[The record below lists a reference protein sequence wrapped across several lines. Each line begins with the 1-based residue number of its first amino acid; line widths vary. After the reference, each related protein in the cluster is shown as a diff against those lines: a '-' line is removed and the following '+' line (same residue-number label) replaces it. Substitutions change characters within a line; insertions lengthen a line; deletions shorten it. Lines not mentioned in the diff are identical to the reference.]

1 MRSLQRLIPALVIC
15 ILTLT
20 GCGIQKTA
28 TSPDTGKKFPQQA
41 APSTTQSAGKQ
52 QMVINNMDPRF
63 LYLASQQAA
72 DQGNH
77 QLAIQLLTA
86 LVKKDPAAITPHIQL
101 AGLLLQTG
109 NRIEAEKHITTLL
122 AQDSLKPEQ
131 FERLELSRIRL
142 LVSNQHENQ
151 ALDALQTFLKTRPA
165 HVTARDIQ
173 ARLLANQ
180 NRIDDALNA
189 IEVAI
194 LAKERP
200 EFRLLQAQLLLKKN
214 STSAARIALKR
225 MLMLDPANDTATIM
239 LSGIALNDERVED
252 AENILRQFLATY
264 PDAIRAS
271 HALGKILIEQNR
283 IAEAILVYRDADT
296 QSGGN
301 PDILKS
307 LGMLYY
313 RLKELDKAEETFLR
327 LMQTHP
333 TDSSRFYYAT
343 SLEAQEK
350 NDKAR
355 AIYESIKV
363 GSKTAIEAQVRLAG
377 MDFNSEQLQKAEE
390 RLLRVLK
397 EQPTHMEATMM
408 LTGIWITQKQ
418 YRRLVDKTEHL
429 MSETRLHPQILFNRA
444 VAFDYLKQHGDV
456 ESMLNRVLSKHPK
469 HNEALNFLGYN
480 YAVQGIKLEKAETLI
495 KRALTEKP
503 DNGYYLDSLAWV
515 YFKQGDFIKAMQ
527 TQKKA
532 LEIISDD
539 AIMFEHYGDILWA
552 NSKQE
557 AAKQAWKK
565 ALKMGPENSKQL
577 KRKIA
582 NGPDN

>member
-1 MRSLQRLIPALVIC
+1 MSSLQRLIPALVIC
-15 ILTLT
+15 ILTIT
-20 GCGIQKTA
+20 GCGIQKPA
-28 TSPDTGKKFPQQA
+28 PKQA
-41 APSTTQSAGKQ
+41 ITKPAAHSADRQ
-52 QMVINNMDPRF
+52 QMAINNMDPRF

-86 LVKKDPAAITPHIQL
+86 LVKKDPQAITPHIQL

-109 NRIEAEKHITTLL
+109 NRIEAKKHITALL
-122 AQDSLKPEQ
+122 AQPSLKPEQ
-131 FERLELSRIRL
+131 FELLELSRIRL
-142 LVSNQHENQ
+142 LVSNQHEDQ
-151 ALDALQTFLKTRPA
+151 ALDALQAFLKTRPA
-165 HVTARDIQ
+165 HVAARDIQ

-189 IEVAI
+189 LEVAI
-194 LAKERP
+194 LTEERP

-214 STSAARIALKR
+214 DLIAARIALKR

-239 LSGIALNDERVED
+239 LSGIALKEERTEA
-252 AENILRQFLATY
+252 AENLLRQFIASY

-283 IAEAILVYRDADT
+283 IAEAILVYRDADA
-296 QSGGN
+296 QSNGN

-313 RLKELDKAEETFLR
+313 RFKELDKAEETFLR
-327 LMQTHP
+327 LLQTHP
-333 TDSSRFYYAT
+333 TDSSRFFYAT
-343 SLEAQEK
+343 SLEAQQK

-355 AIYESIKV
+355 AIYESIKAD
-363 GSKTAIEAQVRLAG
+363 SKTAVEAQVRLAG
-377 MDFNSEQLQKAEE
+377 MDFNAEQLQKAEE

-397 EQPTHMEATMM
+397 GQPTHMEAIMM
-408 LTGIWITQKQ
+408 LTGIWITQRK
-418 YRRLVDKTEHL
+418 YRTLVDKTEYL

-456 ESMLNRVLSKHPK
+456 ESTLNRVLDKHPE

-480 YAVQGIKLEKAETLI
+480 YAVQGIKLDRAESLI
-495 KRALTEKP
+495 KRALKQKP
-503 DNGYYLDSLAWV
+503 DDGYYLDSLAWV
-515 YFKQGDFIKAMQ
+515 YFKRGEFIKAMQ

-532 LEIISDD
+532 LEIIADD

-557 AAKQAWKK
+557 AARLAWKE
-565 ALKMGPENSKQL
+565 ALKLGAENSKQL
-577 KRKIA
+577 KRKITD
-582 NGPDN
+582 GPGS